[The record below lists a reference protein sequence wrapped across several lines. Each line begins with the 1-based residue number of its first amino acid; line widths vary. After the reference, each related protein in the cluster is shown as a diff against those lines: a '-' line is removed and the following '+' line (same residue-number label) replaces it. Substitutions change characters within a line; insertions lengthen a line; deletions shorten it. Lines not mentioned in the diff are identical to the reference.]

1 MLETMSLFFLLAIT
15 IVLLTIYSRQNK
27 YDDAKDWVLGTFCF
41 FILLFTIMAVVHVS
55 TIVQVNGDADAKLAS
70 MLKEHEDIQRQIDTY
85 TDEQALAAVME
96 RAEEYNQEVA
106 FGKSAAHSAWN
117 AWSYPAKVFDNLL
130 FVEFPEG

>member
-1 MLETMSLFFLLAIT
+1 MLETLSLFFLLAIT
-15 IVLLTIYSRQNK
+15 IVLLTIYSRRNK
-27 YDDAKDWVLGTFCF
+27 YDKKDWVLATFCF
-41 FILLFTIMAVVHVS
+41 FISLFTIMTVVHVS

-70 MLKEHEDIQRQIDTY
+70 MLREHEDIQHQIDTY

-106 FGKSAAHSAWN
+106 FGKAAAHSPWN

-130 FVEFPEG
+130 FVEYPEG